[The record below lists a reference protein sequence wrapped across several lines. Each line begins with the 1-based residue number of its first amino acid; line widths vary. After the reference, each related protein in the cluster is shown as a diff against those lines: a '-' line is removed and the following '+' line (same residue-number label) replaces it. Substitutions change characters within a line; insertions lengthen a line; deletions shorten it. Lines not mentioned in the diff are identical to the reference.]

1 MSHFLHDL
9 HAEFPADTEILH
21 RLKLNDAHFPKLA
34 DDYHTLNKDIQ
45 RIESGI
51 DASSDDR
58 LEGLKK
64 LRLVMLDEVAA
75 MIARAKVA

>member
-9 HAEFPADTEILH
+9 HAEFPANSEILH
-21 RLKLNDAHFPKLA
+21 SLKLTDPHYAKVA

-51 DASSDDR
+51 EASSDDR
-58 LEGLKK
+58 IEEYKK
-64 LRLVMLDEVAA
+64 RRLAMLDEVSA
-75 MIARAKVA
+75 MIDRAKAA

>member
-21 RLKLNDAHFPKLA
+21 NLKLNDPHFPKLA
-34 DDYHTLNKDIQ
+34 DEYQALNKNIQ

-58 LEGLKK
+58 LESLKK
-64 LRLVMLDEVAA
+64 LRLVKLDEVYA
-75 MIARAKVA
+75 MIALAKAG